1 MQQSCVINI
10 FAFFIMKK
18 INWDALGITTSVACA
33 VHCAVLPLML
43 TSLPVFG
50 IDIIDNISFE
60 YFMISMAFLIGCYAL
75 YHGYRKHHHNLLPV
89 ITFST
94 GILLLFAKQAWHSW
108 QLWLLVPAVICIC
121 GSHYLNYHLCKKTN
135 HCHGEDC
142 NH

>member
-1 MQQSCVINI
+1 MR
-10 FAFFIMKK
+10 K

-33 VHCAVLPLML
+33 IHCAILPLML

-60 YFMISMAFLIGCYAL
+60 YFMITMAFLIGCYAL

-108 QLWLLVPAVICIC
+108 QLWLLIPAVIFIC
-121 GSHYLNYHLCKKTN
+121 GSHYLNYHLCKKAN
-135 HCHGEDC
+135 HCPTEDC